1 MSTKNI
7 FQFIAALLLVYVL
20 IKCSVFHN
28 PGKFDH
34 GVVAFSFNIVYSY
47 LPLLSFLISC
57 YVLFMPRVRTVT
69 LRLLLFFLFYVFPA
83 RRVVMD
89 NDSDNGLYFMKSY
102 FYDWNFCSNDFRL
115 EYLIAFVI
123 ATIIFVRFII
133 SRRNFSKE

>member
-7 FQFIAALLLVYVL
+7 FQLIAGILLVYVL
-20 IKCSVFHN
+20 AKCSVFYN

-34 GVVAFSFNIVYSY
+34 GVVAFSFDIVYSY

-57 YVLFMPRVRTVT
+57 YVLAMPRVRTVT
-69 LRLLLFFLFYVFPA
+69 LRLLLFFLFYIFPA

-89 NDSDNGLYFMKSY
+89 NDNDNGLYFMKSY
-102 FYDWNFCSNDFRL
+102 FYDWNFFSNDFRL
-115 EYLIAFVI
+115 EYLIGLVI

-133 SRRNFSKE
+133 RRRNFSKE